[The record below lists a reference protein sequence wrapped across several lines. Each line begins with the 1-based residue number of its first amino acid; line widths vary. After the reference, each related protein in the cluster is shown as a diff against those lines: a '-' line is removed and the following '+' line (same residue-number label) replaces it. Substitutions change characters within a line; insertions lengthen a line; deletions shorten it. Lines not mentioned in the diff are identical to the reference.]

1 MANASS
7 QLSQHHLRL
16 GALVGAWVGDEQVAA
31 SAWTAA
37 GAAESDVAA
46 EPLFGGVFVEQRYR
60 QVRDQSVAFESR
72 NVFGFDATDQ
82 RYKLYQFDTFGFA
95 PPTPASGVW
104 EGDDLVFERS
114 SPRGT
119 QRTVF
124 HFENEDSYRMSV
136 SFLPAGGSDWQ
147 EVVSGSYRRS
157 TSVSKSNS

>member
-1 MANASS
+1 MASAS

-16 GALVGAWVGDEQVAA
+16 GALVGAWVGDERVAG

-37 GAAESDVAA
+37 GAAESEVAA
-46 EPLFGGVFVEQRYR
+46 ERLFGGMFVEQRYK
-60 QVRDQSVAFESR
+60 QLRDRAVAFESR
-72 NVFGFDATDQ
+72 NVFGFDAADQ
-82 RYKLYQFDTFGFA
+82 RYKLYQFDTYGFV

-147 EVVSGSYRRS
+147 EVVSGQYRRS
-157 TSVSKSNS
+157 TSVPTNNS